1 MSNKSNLDVAYELI
15 LRSDDPVEFK
25 DIWAEI
31 VKVQGLDEETANRTI
46 GQFYTNLSLDGRF
59 VTLGENVWDLRVRHK
74 YEKVHIDMN
83 DVYRDIE
90 ITQEIDAEEAEYNK
104 ILYGEDDDEYDD
116 EEEEKD
122 SDSEDSD
129 Y

>member
-15 LRSDDPVEFK
+15 LRSEGPVEFK
-25 DIWAEI
+25 TIWNE
-31 VKVQGLDEETANRTI
+31 VVETQGLDEETANKSI

-104 ILYGEDDDEYDD
+104 ILDGEIDDEFDD
-116 EEEEKD
+116 KKEND
-122 SDSEDSD
+122 SDNESD

>member
-31 VKVQGLDEETANRTI
+31 VKVQGLDEEIANRTI

-104 ILYGEDDDEYDD
+104 ILDGEDDDEYDD
-116 EEEEKD
+116 DDEEKD